1 MRAPQ
6 VVGLPAV
13 PGPDSALSCVLL
25 RSASGG
31 PRGFSQSYRWDR
43 SPASLPRYS
52 VFDRSSTEAGAGF
65 DRWLQE
71 GVAVGVSS
79 NEEERVQGIKR
90 VGASGVVSP

>member
-1 MRAPQ
+1 MRVPQ

-43 SPASLPRYS
+43 SSASLPHYS
-52 VFDRSSTEAGAGF
+52 FFDRPSTEAGAGF

-71 GVAVGVSS
+71 GVVWGRSPVRAL
-79 NEEERVQGIKR
+79 ERGGI
-90 VGASGVVSP
+90 GGIG